1 MKSNNHFIERRK
13 FPRYYPDK
21 KNQPRVSFIF
31 DNGEKISV
39 EVINISRGGMLAST
53 TEMEHFL
60 EMDQQKIKIIEIIPP
75 DRKPFRCAGNLLRL
89 HPMRE
94 DNRCYCAIEFRKI
107 GEEDIKKEHPRQGS
121 NTDTR
126 SAEQA
131 DLEIKNKI
139 LNRVSKASNYTKT
152 EDQQRAM
159 EIRKSVYNSFADITD
174 HLSLEDKWWFFEL
187 LDEMKRREP
196 DYHEA
201 LKEDF
206 LNLCLKGLKNGPDQ
220 DNGTK
225 LGLITK

>member
-21 KNQPRVSFIF
+21 KNQPRVTFIF

-121 NTDTR
+121 NADTR

-131 DLEIKNKI
+131 DLEMQFK
-139 LNRVSKASNYTKT
+139 LNRTRAS
-152 EDQQRAM
+152 
-159 EIRKSVYNSFADITD
+159 
-174 HLSLEDKWWFFEL
+174 EL
-187 LDEMKRREP
+187 GLTAKDLGEM
-196 DYHEA
+196 
-201 LKEDF
+201 
-206 LNLCLKGLKNGPDQ
+206 LKGLINRGVQVKACGTCKIRCGVYKNKPYFQ
-220 DNGTK
+220 EVK
-225 LGLITK
+225 EAKITELAEWVKEADKVITFG